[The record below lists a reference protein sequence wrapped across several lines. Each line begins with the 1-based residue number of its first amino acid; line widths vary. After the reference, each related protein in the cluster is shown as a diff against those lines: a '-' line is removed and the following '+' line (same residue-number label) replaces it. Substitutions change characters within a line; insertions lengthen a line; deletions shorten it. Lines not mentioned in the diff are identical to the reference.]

1 MIDAACDLGE
11 YMKFVA
17 PQHSRTKVDW
27 AGDVLIC
34 DDPNLAVVTLDE
46 AFGVIDNWR
55 SSHSWPLQCIR
66 VTLNNR
72 AKKASKKSLV
82 AQRLKRLES
91 IEAKLRRF
99 GKPRADGKPSKMKL
113 SQMQDIGGCRA
124 VVPSP
129 WHLARLVKV
138 YDRDFVEAHKRPRP
152 DRSLCYEK
160 YDYIKKPKA
169 DGYRGVHFVY
179 KYQSGRAAHA
189 PHQNL
194 RIEVQLRTGLQHA
207 WATAVETAGI
217 FTKQA
222 LKSNVGSENWLRFF
236 ALMGSAIAM
245 RERRP
250 LVPGL
255 PTDRKAL
262 LGELKELA
270 MILDVRNILTGYR
283 FAVERLTG
291 PKRYKQRLFL
301 LVLDPDEHR
310 LATYPYNDDQL
321 KEATDRYME
330 VEKVNRDTRKQAVL
344 VRVSSFDDLRAAYPN
359 FYGDTDVFLAALDE
373 AIGPEPKPA
382 APPLPAAPVTGPGAS
397 APSPSA
403 SPPSS
408 SAL

>member
-1 MIDAACDLGE
+1 MIDDAFDLGD
-11 YMKFVA
+11 YMKFTA
-17 PQHSRTKVDW
+17 PQHSRTKVDL

-34 DDPNLAVVTLDE
+34 DDPNLAVEKLDE
-46 AFGVIDNWR
+46 AFEVIDNWR

-72 AKKASKKSLV
+72 AKKMSKKSLV

-99 GKPRADGKPSKMKL
+99 GKPRADGKPSRMKL

-138 YDRDFVEAHKRPRP
+138 YDRDFAEAHKRPRP

-160 YDYIKKPKA
+160 YDYIKTPKP

-255 PTDRKAL
+255 PTSKGTL
-262 LGELKELA
+262 VGELKQLA
-270 MILDVRNILTGYR
+270 TSLDVRNILTGYR

-291 PKRYKQRLFL
+291 PKRYKQKLFL
-301 LVLDPDEHR
+301 LVLDPERHFLD
-310 LATYPYNDDQL
+310 TFPYNDDQL
-321 KEATDRYME
+321 KEATDRYLE
-330 VEKVNRDTRKQAVL
+330 VEKANRETRRQAVL

-359 FYGDTDVFLAALDE
+359 FYGDTDTFLGALDA
-373 AIGPEPKPA
+373 AIGPEPARTVARQPSA
-382 APPLPAAPVTGPGAS
+382 ASGDDAS
-397 APSPSA
+397 ASA
-403 SPPSS
+403 
-408 SAL
+408 